1 MGATMLRNIH
11 TRARVAAILLLS
23 ALACLGASA
32 SAWAQ
37 APTGDF
43 AEFSACPRFSAG
55 VNLCLLAHIESGEV
69 KVGKLTMAINRP
81 ILFQAGII
89 KEVHPPFGETVVYA
103 LGGQTLSATP
113 LSVPGGLLGIVSAEA
128 LPRPL
133 RELYREAVATRLA
146 AVTVT
151 TQLVGLPT
159 INKNNLVDAEGTA
172 LTLPVRF
179 KLNNPLLG
187 GECYVGSA
195 ASPVTL
201 ELTTGTTDPPP
212 PARPITGIVGEV
224 FQKDEFNYVYFL
236 RNVFVDNSFSVPRA
250 TGCGGV
256 LSPLVD
262 SIIDS
267 KIGLPV
273 LPGQGA
279 VALSGSFIEATTV
292 GVIASEK

>member
-1 MGATMLRNIH
+1 MMLRN
-11 TRARVAAILLLS
+11 TRALARAAAMLLLS
-23 ALACLGASA
+23 ALACSVASVP
-32 SAWAQ
+32 AQ
-37 APTGDF
+37 AKVPTGDF
-43 AEFSACPRFSAG
+43 APFSACPRFSAG
-55 VNLCLLAHIESGEV
+55 VNLCMIAHIENGEV
-69 KVGKLTMAINRP
+69 KVGKLTMPIDKP
-81 ILFQAGII
+81 ILFQAGIVQ
-89 KEVHPPFGETVVYA
+89 EEQRPFGETVVYA

-151 TQLVGLPT
+151 TQLVGLPLFSKF
-159 INKNNLVDAEGTA
+159 NVLAEEGTA
-172 LTLPVRF
+172 LSLPVRF

-201 ELTTGTTDPPP
+201 NLTTGTTDPPP
-212 PARPITGIVGEV
+212 PAKPIKGSVGEV
-224 FQKDEFNYVYFL
+224 FQKDEFEYVYTAT
-236 RNVFVDNSFSVPRA
+236 NVFVDNTFSVPRA
-250 TGCGGV
+250 SGCGGA

-273 LPGQGA
+273 PAGQGTA
-279 VALSGSFIEATTV
+279 ILSGPIAEATTV